1 MYNALLVS
9 IMAKAL
15 PTIIRSKRKTF
26 ALEVKRDGSLV
37 VRAPLRATRA
47 QVEALVSQK
56 SDWIKSKQ
64 ELVKSL
70 YPPAPPREYVNGE
83 GFLYLGQSYQLAMVD
98 GAAEPLVLSDQF
110 NLARPALPD
119 AQAVFKAWYR
129 QQAFDV
135 ISRRVE
141 WYASLNGFV
150 YQQVKISN
158 ARMRWGSCSPTGALS
173 FSWRLVM
180 APLRVIDYVVVHEL
194 VHLQVK
200 NHSRDFWGKVKTH
213 MPDYREQVAWLKQ
226 NGYRLTLSQ

>member
-1 MYNALLVS
+1 MKTA
-9 IMAKAL
+9 

-26 ALEVKRDGSLV
+26 ALEVKRDGRLV
-37 VRAPLRATRA
+37 VRVPLRATRA

-56 SDWIKSKQ
+56 SDWIKAKQ

-70 YPPAPPREYVNGE
+70 YPPVPPRQYVNGE
-83 GFLYLGQSYQLAMVD
+83 DFLYLGQSYKLAIVG
-98 GAAEPLVLSDQF
+98 GAAEPLVLTDQF
-110 NLARPALPD
+110 YLAPQALPD
-119 AQAVFKAWYR
+119 APAVFKAWYR

-141 WYASLNGFV
+141 WYASRNGFA
-150 YQQVKISN
+150 YQQVKISQ
-158 ARMRWGSCSPTGALS
+158 ARTRWGSCSPTGALS

-200 NHSRDFWGKVKTH
+200 NHSRDFWGKVKTC

-226 NGYRLTLSQ
+226 NGYKLTLSQ

>member
-1 MYNALLVS
+1 MKTA
-9 IMAKAL
+9 A
-15 PTIIRSKRKTF
+15 TIIRSKRKTF

-37 VRAPLRATRA
+37 VRVPQRATRA
-47 QVEALVSQK
+47 QIETLISQK
-56 SDWIKSKQ
+56 GDWIKAKQ
-64 ELVKSL
+64 ELVKSQ
-70 YPPAPPREYVNGE
+70 YPPVPPREYVNGE

-110 NLARPALPD
+110 YLARQALPE
-119 AQAVFKAWYR
+119 AQLVFKAWYR

-141 WYASLNGFV
+141 WYASRDGFV
-150 YQQVKISN
+150 YQRVKISQ
-158 ARMRWGSCSPTGALS
+158 ARTRWGSCSPTGALS
-173 FSWRLVM
+173 FSWRLVI
-180 APLRVIDYVVVHEL
+180 APLRAIDYVVVHEL

-200 NHSRDFWGKVKTH
+200 NHSRDFWGKVETL

>member
-1 MYNALLVS
+1 M
-9 IMAKAL
+9 KTT
-15 PTIIRSKRKTF
+15 PIIIHSKRKTF

-37 VRAPLRATRA
+37 VRVPLRATRA
-47 QVEALVSQK
+47 QVEALISQK
-56 SDWIKSKQ
+56 ADWIKAKQ

-70 YPPAPPREYVNGE
+70 YPPVPPRAYVNGD
-83 GFLYLGQSYQLAMVD
+83 GFLYLGQSYKLTILD

-110 NLARPALPD
+110 YLAHLAQPG

-141 WYASLNGFV
+141 WYASRHGFV
-150 YQQVKISN
+150 YQQVKISQ
-158 ARMRWGSCSPTGALS
+158 ARTRWGSCGPTGALS

-194 VHLQVK
+194 AHLKVK
-200 NHSRDFWGKVKTH
+200 NHSRDFWAEVKVL
-213 MPDYREQVAWLKQ
+213 MPDYKVQLAWLKQ
-226 NGYRLTLSQ
+226 NGHRLTLG